1 MAESSPEYCPAS
13 TSTSGGESSPES
25 SESHRKIENCQVCG
39 QKAHGLHFGAITC
52 RACAAFFRRVA
63 AGANFVIKCRKG
75 GGKCEIVSNG
85 RSCCKKC
92 RLKKCKE
99 MGMNIENFQYHRDPL
114 STSKQITPSMAMYLG
129 RPEFII
135 LCDPET
141 ARKSI
146 TTKIDLT
153 GIIDKATKILMSDI
167 KIPRSSGQN
176 RLRKLSTASNIE
188 RFSVSADD
196 DFHEVTAIGLK
207 ETMSFWEHDIL
218 TVAKWLTHF
227 DEFQDLKPDL
237 KLTFLKTIWSVW
249 NRLEKLG
256 RTTMFLKSKT
266 APSWDETPIFQAN
279 DVRINLKDLKLDIE
293 WLSNYSVEQI
303 AYYIEGVEI
312 LSDPTS
318 PVFCQVCGLKA
329 HGIHFGATTCRACAA
344 FFRRVAAG
352 ANFIIKCR
360 KGDGKC
366 EILSNGRSC
375 CKKCRLKKCKEI
387 GMDIKN
393 FQFDRDTINTSKN
406 YTPSIAMFVG
416 RPEFLLFCD
425 PQSSS
430 NITYVDLSD
439 LLMKARKIL
448 RTCPKLAG
456 RNRLSKMSSF
466 MNLTGLRESQQS
478 SFTLIPSFGYQES
491 FSLWEHDLLL
501 VTRWLTY
508 FDEFRNLQPMIKIK
522 ILKYIWHIWNRLEK
536 LA

>member
-99 MGMNIENFQYHRDPL
+99 MGMNIENFQYDRDPL

-141 ARKSI
+141 ARNSI

-153 GIIDKATKILMSDI
+153 EIIDKATKILMSDI

-303 AYYIEGVEI
+303 AYYIEGVGDWSSFHSIQPMLE
-312 LSDPTS
+312 LDPTE
-318 PVFCQVCGLKA
+318 V
-329 HGIHFGATTCRACAA
+329 
-344 FFRRVAAG
+344 
-352 ANFIIKCR
+352 
-360 KGDGKC
+360 
-366 EILSNGRSC
+366 EI
-375 CKKCRLKKCKEI
+375 
-387 GMDIKN
+387 
-393 FQFDRDTINTSKN
+393 N
-406 YTPSIAMFVG
+406 YM
-416 RPEFLLFCD
+416 
-425 PQSSS
+425 
-430 NITYVDLSD
+430 
-439 LLMKARKIL
+439 
-448 RTCPKLAG
+448 LA
-456 RNRLSKMSSF
+456 
-466 MNLTGLRESQQS
+466 Q
-478 SFTLIPSFGYQES
+478 IS
-491 FSLWEHDLLL
+491 FSFATRDLQGELSEIAEKFLQLIADDLHNYYTRELSVSRYSDRVLKMMKINNL
-501 VTRWLTY
+501 VMKNMFER
-508 FDEFRNLQPMIKIK
+508 K
-522 ILKYIWHIWNRLEK
+522 EK
-536 LA
+536 LAIARTFDIFHVEFSDPEMFKDMF

>member
-1 MAESSPEYCPAS
+1 MNAS
-13 TSTSGGESSPES
+13 TS
-25 SESHRKIENCQVCG
+25 ENC
-39 QKAHGLHFGAITC
+39 T
-52 RACAAFFRRVA
+52 
-63 AGANFVIKCRKG
+63 
-75 GGKCEIVSNG
+75 
-85 RSCCKKC
+85 
-92 RLKKCKE
+92 
-99 MGMNIENFQYHRDPL
+99 
-114 STSKQITPSMAMYLG
+114 
-129 RPEFII
+129 
-135 LCDPET
+135 
-141 ARKSI
+141 
-146 TTKIDLT
+146 
-153 GIIDKATKILMSDI
+153 
-167 KIPRSSGQN
+167 
-176 RLRKLSTASNIE
+176 
-188 RFSVSADD
+188 
-196 DFHEVTAIGLK
+196 
-207 ETMSFWEHDIL
+207 
-218 TVAKWLTHF
+218 
-227 DEFQDLKPDL
+227 
-237 KLTFLKTIWSVW
+237 
-249 NRLEKLG
+249 
-256 RTTMFLKSKT
+256 
-266 APSWDETPIFQAN
+266 
-279 DVRINLKDLKLDIE
+279 
-293 WLSNYSVEQI
+293 
-303 AYYIEGVEI
+303 EI

-366 EILSNGRSC
+366 EILSNGRTC

-387 GMDIKN
+387 GMDIEN
-393 FQFDRDTINTSKN
+393 FQFNRDTINTSKN

-439 LLMKARKIL
+439 ILMKARKIL

-536 LA
+536 LVRTAIFLKNQTNSKLNYVLLTYDCIVDFKNFKVDLQWMTKYNLEQISYFIEGVGDVDMFSTIQPILDLNPTDIEFNYMLAQVSFSFAAKRLGGEYAEVTENLLKILADDLHEYYTEIGLLRYSERVVKMMKVNNSLIGVMRKRKEKLEIARTFNIFSPIFSEPEMFEEIM